1 MKIVFMGTPEFAVPG
16 LLALINEGHLVCAVV
31 TSPDKP
37 AGRGLVI
44 QQSPVKK
51 AALDHGIPVLQPT
64 NLKSPD
70 FIAQLK
76 QLEAELFVI
85 VAFRM
90 LPEAVWTMPPRGSI
104 NLHASLLPQYRG
116 AAPINWAVI
125 NGETETGLT
134 TFFLKH
140 EIDTGNIIFFEKVP
154 VPFEMS
160 AGELHNILKDKGA
173 ILIAKTV
180 NAIENGTYESLPQ
193 NPVKNMEIKAAPKLF
208 PANCR
213 IDWNKNAV
221 QVYNFIRGL
230 SPYPAA
236 TTEFVFNEKET
247 VAIKIFKAGILFAEK
262 FGQAG
267 TFQIRNKNE
276 LFINCADKSIQ
287 ILELQMAGKKRMA
300 TPDFL
305 RGVKFDDKAIFN

>member
-180 NAIENGTYESLPQ
+180 NAIENGTYED
-193 NPVKNMEIKAAPKLF
+193 
-208 PANCR
+208 R
-213 IDWNKNAV
+213 
-221 QVYNFIRGL
+221 
-230 SPYPAA
+230 
-236 TTEFVFNEKET
+236 
-247 VAIKIFKAGILFAEK
+247 
-262 FGQAG
+262 
-267 TFQIRNKNE
+267 
-276 LFINCADKSIQ
+276 KS
-287 ILELQMAGKKRMA
+287 
-300 TPDFL
+300 
-305 RGVKFDDKAIFN
+305 VV